1 MQVSWALVVC
11 VLFAVAVAPP
21 AGARPLSRVRAL
33 DRSAE
38 AALNRGLSSSPHFR
52 RLVAEIEASD
62 LIVHVMIAISLPGS
76 VDGATQ
82 LISAGR
88 DDRYVRI
95 LLSSDVQRG
104 HRTTILAHELQHACE
119 IARSGARDAAAV
131 RRLYETIG
139 RVVESQS
146 ETYETTAAIEAG
158 LQVWSELQPRSQS
171 ASNGSS
177 EHQ

>member
-1 MQVSWALVVC
+1 MRVSWALVVC
-11 VLFAVAVAPP
+11 VLFAVAVAPA
-21 AGARPLSRVRAL
+21 AGARPLSRVRAV

-38 AALNRGLSSSPHFR
+38 AALNLGLSSSSHFR

-62 LIVHVMIAISLPGS
+62 LIVHVLIAISLPGR

-82 LISAGR
+82 LTSAGR

-95 LLSSDVQRG
+95 LLSSDVPRG
-104 HRTTILAHELQHACE
+104 HRTAVLAHELQHACE

-139 RVVESQS
+139 RAVESQS
-146 ETYETTAAIEAG
+146 EAYETTAAIEAG
-158 LQVWSELQPRSQS
+158 LQVWSELQPRSPS

-177 EHQ
+177 EHE